1 MTNVMIDR
9 LHKIFNSY
17 VRRFVNLTNI
27 IVIGLRIFPLF
38 FGHQKDYQCDISWL
52 IILPKKKVVEMVSRF
67 PRYTVTLV
75 STSRVFSFVS
85 GMK

>member
-27 IVIGLRIFPLF
+27 IVIRLRIFPLF
-38 FGHQKDYQCDISWL
+38 FGHQKGYLFGISWL
-52 IILPKKKVVEMVSRF
+52 TLWPRKVVEMVSRF